1 VFETSGEFP
10 KSTGDCND
18 CRQRALDCLHHWNL
32 CFVAITWKHTCQTFV

>member
-18 CRQRALDCLHHWNL
+18 CR
-32 CFVAITWKHTCQTFV
+32 